1 MKLTKGQ
8 DEDDFLDTKKL
19 ANQLKNELKEC
30 VGVKDQYPVLDE
42 TEISNSI
49 LPTMYDLLLLIS
61 PKFKDNLKAVSMI
74 SSIIASVASSQTS
87 MLQVAL
93 GLLVNQKKI
102 IQDLYEYRVT
112 STYDEVRR
120 FKASA
125 AYHASQKQETQLNSA
140 TGLIQGIA
148 DNFDANLSTQN
159 GLKQTHSL
167 AAIIVQHNSSQNK
180 LQPSRKPI
188 PRLKKGRIL
197 CMILNIFLEY

>member
-93 GLLVNQKKI
+93 GLLVNQKK
-102 IQDLYEYRVT
+102 DHPR
-112 STYDEVRR
+112 
-120 FKASA
+120 
-125 AYHASQKQETQLNSA
+125 
-140 TGLIQGIA
+140 
-148 DNFDANLSTQN
+148 
-159 GLKQTHSL
+159 SL
-167 AAIIVQHNSSQNK
+167 
-180 LQPSRKPI
+180 
-188 PRLKKGRIL
+188 
-197 CMILNIFLEY
+197 